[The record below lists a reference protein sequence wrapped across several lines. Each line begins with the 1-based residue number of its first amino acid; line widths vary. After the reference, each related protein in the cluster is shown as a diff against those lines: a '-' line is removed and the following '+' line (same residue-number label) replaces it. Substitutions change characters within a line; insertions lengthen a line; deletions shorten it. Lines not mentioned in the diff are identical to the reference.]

1 MEEVEA
7 GARVLARG
15 AAAADTRWP
24 LLRRRSPPP
33 LEPAAT
39 PCLDIVARHLD
50 IIDGPWDFWTCGM
63 ATWPNCAACVRRAK
77 RNISSTASRLRW
89 AKP

>member
-50 IIDGPWDFWTCGM
+50 EE
-63 ATWPNCAACVRRAK
+63 K
-77 RNISSTASRLRW
+77 SSNPIGNMTILPFLA
-89 AKP
+89 